1 MNPNS
6 TPDKDAVFP
15 IIKAAGY
22 SIYTSSQT
30 PAGLLVRLSGDYG
43 AELAARVLRAS
54 GYPTTVVEH
63 DTLLVGGVDELALLE
78 AQIAALTARREEL
91 AAQRQNTAAQ
101 AGTEAL

>member
-1 MNPNS
+1 MLNPH
-6 TPDKDAVFP
+6 KDTVYAT
-15 IIKAAGY
+15 IKAAGH

-54 GYPTTVVEH
+54 GYTAQVLDH

-78 AQIAALTARREEL
+78 GQIAALTERREEL
-91 AAQRQNTAAQ
+91 ARQRRV
-101 AGTEAL
+101 EAVEAEMGGPF